1 MPIVKNSKQE
11 VVLQVDKNKF
21 QTFLDFIKTLE
32 YVDVI
37 NENQQALE
45 EFELSLNQVKLMQQ
59 GRIPKQTAQ
68 EFLDELW
75 DYSYSGV

>member
-68 EFLDELW
+68 EFLDEL
-75 DYSYSGV
+75 